1 MNVPETHQIGDYQI
15 LGELGRGGMGV
26 VYRARHVASE
36 RAVALKTVGNYSQS
50 SAGGLES
57 LRREIHALTQ
67 IRHPGV
73 VRIVDHGVHHG
84 VPWYAMDLLE
94 GERLEDFC
102 RRLWSPYR
110 WAGVADDSMGLAMTD
125 GIEGETRP
133 VSSAP
138 PPTRDGLPPAAA
150 GQLKLVLQYMRRVC
164 ATLAFLH
171 GEGFIVCDLTP
182 RNILLV
188 NGEPVLID
196 FGLASLHPGTG
207 REAPESPHP
216 FGTLPYMSPEQMR
229 GELLDARSDLYSAG
243 CVLYE
248 LLTGRTP
255 FVGTHRMAFISQHLS
270 TVPVAPSVLVSGI
283 AEELDQLLRKLLEK
297 ELPNRVGHADE
308 VASVL
313 GLFAGETRR
322 LPHFPPVRPY
332 LYRPRLVGR
341 EPVMDQLRTIR
352 DRTLRGKGAI
362 ALIGGESGIG
372 KTRVA
377 MEIARPELGVKLRV
391 VTSEAATL
399 AAQAQD
405 GVANAPLQAVRP
417 LLRAIADRCQAEG
430 PATTDALLGER
441 QAVLSRYEPLL
452 AQVPS
457 FVPMREE
464 MPVSEHA
471 GRQRLFRYLAETIA
485 RFALDQPVLWL
496 LDDIGWADPLSLAFL
511 RTLDETYFEELPLLL
526 IGTYRSEEPNDDV
539 LAMASRPFV
548 THILLERLAPS
559 AVTSLVEDM
568 LAVRDMPDDFLS
580 VIAECGE
587 GNPFFVSEYIRAA
600 VGERLLSRS
609 EHHRW
614 QLQTQVGQISR
625 SFGSLG
631 LPRSLQALVDRRFG
645 ALTPAALQ
653 VLFAAATLGRDMDV
667 ELLRDVAGIETE
679 TLLHS
684 LDELLRLQVLEEV
697 QNRMRFAHDQLRT
710 VAYARLA
717 GDQRKNL
724 HARAAACLEQRYRDR
739 SDGNEIW
746 SVLGHHF
753 ERADAPA
760 TAAHYLAL
768 AAKHAHSTHANAQAI
783 QLYERAI
790 ALAETLAVQE
800 PNVWQ
805 GPLMDHLEALG
816 DIHLLTSQREPAR
829 VCYETVF
836 EALSES
842 EVVARA
848 RLCRKVGKTWES
860 GHQHAQARQQ
870 YALGRTLLRDTDF
883 KGDPG
888 ARDEW
893 LQLYVEE
900 LWVCYWLNQV
910 TEMDAITATIAPLMQ
925 AAGTAA
931 QRSKFLHVQA
941 MKNLRRDR
949 YVVSQVTLELVH
961 QTLVACRTHPM
972 PVELPMAQFF
982 YGMCLFLHG
991 SVDTAEEELRKA
1003 VVLAERSGDI
1013 GHQARCLT
1021 YLTAIARSRGN
1032 VAEVRATAA
1041 QTLDLARR
1049 AASTEYVAS
1058 ALAHQSW
1065 ASLRAGESE
1074 QALQLAESAVEL
1086 WRQFPAVFPFKWW
1099 ALLPLL
1105 EMALEKHDFTRAR
1118 DWASELITPNQHHF
1132 STSALE
1138 HLAKAVEGD
1147 ADVHSDRLYHHLSH
1161 AVACANE
1168 QAA

>member
-1 MNVPETHQIGDYQI
+1 MNALETNQIGDYQI

-26 VYRARHVASE
+26 VYRARHIASE

-110 WAGVADDSMGLAMTD
+110 WAGVADDSMGMARTD
-125 GIEGETRP
+125 NLDGETRP
-133 VSSAP
+133 VSSVP
-138 PPTRDGLPPAAA
+138 PPTSDGLPPAGA

-216 FGTLPYMSPEQMR
+216 FGTLPYMSPEQLR

-255 FVGTHRMAFISQHLS
+255 FVGTHRMAFVSQHLT
-270 TVPVAPSVLVSGI
+270 TVPIAPSVLVSGV

-297 ELPNRVGHADE
+297 ELPYRIGHADE
-308 VASVL
+308 VASL
-313 GLFAGETRR
+313 LALFAGETRR
-322 LPHFPPVRPY
+322 LPNFPPVRPY

-341 EPVMDQLRTIR
+341 EQVMDQLRELR
-352 DRTLRGKGAI
+352 EQTLRGKGAL

-391 VTSEAATL
+391 VTSEAPSL

-405 GVANAPLQAVRP
+405 SVANAPLQAVRP
-417 LLRAIADRCQAEG
+417 LLRAIADRCQSEG
-430 PATTDALLGER
+430 PATTEALLGER

-457 FVPMREE
+457 FGPMSEE
-464 MPVSEHA
+464 VPVSELA

-511 RTLDETYFEELPLLL
+511 RTLDEAYFAELPLFL

-539 LAMASRPFV
+539 LAMAGRPFV
-548 THILLERLAPS
+548 KHVLLERLEPS
-559 AVTSLVEDM
+559 AVTSMVEDM

-580 VIAECGE
+580 VIAECGD

-600 VGERLLSRS
+600 VGERLLSRG

-614 QLQTQVGQISR
+614 QLQPQAGQISQ

-631 LPRSLQALVDRRFG
+631 LPRSLQALVDRRFR

-653 VLFAAATLGRDMDV
+653 VLFAAATLGRDMDI
-667 ELLRDVAGIETE
+667 ELLRDVAGLETE
-679 TLLHS
+679 TLLHT
-684 LDELLRLQVLEEV
+684 LEELSRLQVLEGA
-697 QNRMRFAHDQLRT
+697 QDRMRFAHDQLRT
-710 VAYARLA
+710 AAYARLA
-717 GDQRKNL
+717 GEQRRGL
-724 HARAAACLEQRYRDR
+724 HARAAASLEQRYRERADA
-739 SDGNEIW
+739 NEIW

-753 ERADAPA
+753 ERADEPA
-760 TAAHYLAL
+760 TATRYLAL
-768 AAKHAHSTHANAQAI
+768 AARHAHDTHANSQSI
-783 QLYERAI
+783 KLYERAI
-790 ALAETLAVQE
+790 ALAEGLAARE
-800 PNVWQ
+800 PDVW
-805 GPLMDHLEALG
+805 GRVLRELLEALG
-816 DIHLLTSQREPAR
+816 DVHLSISQREPAR
-829 VCYETVF
+829 NRYEAVSSAVLETD
-836 EALSES
+836 
-842 EVVARA
+842 VVTRA
-848 RLCRKVGKTWES
+848 RLCRKIGKTWES
-860 GHQHAQARQQ
+860 GHQHAEARQQ
-870 YALGRTLLRDTDF
+870 YARGRAILQNTDVES
-883 KGDPG
+883 DPS

-910 TEMDAITATIAPLMQ
+910 AEMDAITATIAPMM
-925 AAGTAA
+925 AVAGSAA
-931 QRSKFLHVQA
+931 QRSKFWHVQA

-949 YVVSQVTLELVH
+949 YVVNQETLDLVH
-961 QTLVACRTHPM
+961 ETLVACHTHRM

-991 SVDTAEEELRKA
+991 STDSAERELRKA
-1003 VVLAERSGDI
+1003 FTLAERSGDI

-1021 YLTAIARSRGN
+1021 YLTAVARRRGD
-1032 VAEVRATAA
+1032 VARVQAIAA
-1041 QTLDLARR
+1041 QTLELAER
-1049 AASTEYVAS
+1049 ATSMEYAAS
-1058 ALAHQSW
+1058 ALAHQAW
-1065 ASLRAGESE
+1065 ANLRLGERDRAFE
-1074 QALQLAESAVEL
+1074 LAERAVEL

-1105 EMALEKHDFTRAR
+1105 EMTVERRDFTRAR
-1118 DWASELITPNQHHF
+1118 SWAEELLTPNQHYF
-1132 STSALE
+1132 SKRVLD
-1138 HLAKAVEGD
+1138 HLAKAVEGQ
-1147 ADVHSDRLYHHLSH
+1147 ADTHADEAHRHLAH